1 MLISFNHRSYCHEL
15 DVQSLKSLKVVTK
28 IKECLEQ
35 KKFKQ
40 YSATISHAN
49 LAADKVKKRG
59 FKKALVESCQ
69 DLVMCKEIIIFV
81 AFSKATE
88 LF

>member
-1 MLISFNHRSYCHEL
+1 MLISFNYRSYCHEL
-15 DVQSLKSLKVVTK
+15 DVQGLKSLEVVTK

-40 YSATISHAN
+40 YSATTSHAN
-49 LAADKVKKRG
+49 LVADKVKKKG

-69 DLVMCKEIIIFV
+69 DLVV
-81 AFSKATE
+81 
-88 LF
+88 